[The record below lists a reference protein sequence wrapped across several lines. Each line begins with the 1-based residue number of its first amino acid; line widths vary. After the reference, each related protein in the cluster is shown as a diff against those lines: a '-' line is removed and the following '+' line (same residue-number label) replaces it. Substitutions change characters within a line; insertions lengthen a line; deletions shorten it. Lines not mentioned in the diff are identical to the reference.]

1 MLVNKY
7 NIPDLYKIKN
17 SQVNAVVADQET
29 TQEPLD
35 ENVWGNDYSIINKL
49 NEKHL
54 ADRRLYVRVRNVQ
67 RIECNAL
74 SDSVEA
80 EPVFLARPIE
90 FTISDLSMGGI
101 GIICDNEIS
110 IGKVLAFQLILDGI
124 PYKIKCEV
132 VYCIH
137 NDNKFRAGL
146 KIVQKDRK
154 FLMHLKIYVARISL
168 NSRYGNKPIQ
178 AI

>member
-1 MLVNKY
+1 MGNVAI
-7 NIPDLYKIKN
+7 NILPGIKSN
-17 SQVNAVVADQET
+17 ECCALRE

-35 ENVWGNDYSIINKL
+35 ENVWGNDYSILNKL
-49 NEKHL
+49 NEKQL
-54 ADRRLYVRVRNVQ
+54 ADRRLYVRVRHVQ
-67 RIECNAL
+67 RIECNAVH
-74 SDSVEA
+74 DSVES
-80 EPVFLARPIE
+80 EPVFLARPIV

-101 GIICDNEIS
+101 GIICDSEIS
-110 IGKVLAFQLILDGI
+110 IGKILAFQLTLDGI

-146 KIVQKDRK
+146 RIVQKDRK
-154 FLMHLKIYVARISL
+154 FFMHLKIYVARISL
-168 NSRYGNKPIQ
+168 NSRYGNQPIQ